1 MKLFYTDLKGVTF
14 KKQQTCLHFTEGET
28 FCKDSEEMLQ
38 FGVEH
43 THTHNRE
50 LKAVVSNID
59 ITLVMTRSGNSSLVM

>member
-43 THTHNRE
+43 THTHTTE
-50 LKAVVSNID
+50 K
-59 ITLVMTRSGNSSLVM
+59 